1 MEIPPCVL
9 SARWKD
15 AGTTPGIKIITLL
28 TDFGLKD
35 PYVGIMKGVILSINP
50 EATIVDIT
58 HDITPQNVEE
68 AAFLIE
74 EYHRYFPPG
83 TIHLAVIDPT
93 VGSKRRPII
102 VSKDNNVFIGP
113 DNGLFTLILNDAE
126 VYLLENPDFMLKEVS
141 STFHGRDIFAPAA
154 AHASTGFHP
163 SAFGRMISDPLR
175 LNNMFPTIEG
185 NSLNGRIVRFDSFG
199 NAITNIKI
207 DFLKHFLGNQ
217 QGGELARGEIDHRQ
231 LEGVVLVGVPLLS
244 HVVLQ
249 GTEEPI
255 PHEVDVALRRLCRD
269 LELAGERRCVR
280 ILVRSCPVIK
290 PDEALV
296 DVSDSHR
303 PPPKDK
309 PCCRQ
314 SAMRVSR
321 SVRPVSA
328 PKEASPALRRLR
340 LVLSTPGRLIPGAL
354 DINRCKIAAMLVRRA
369 SGP

>member
-83 TIHLAVIDPT
+83 TIHLAVVDPT

-163 SAFGRMISDPLR
+163 SAFGRMISDPML
-175 LNNMFPTIEG
+175 LDNMFPATEG
-185 NSLNGRIVRFDSFG
+185 NSLKGRIVRVDRFG

-207 DFLKHFLGNQ
+207 DFLKDFLGDQPFEVRLSGMTFTALNKSYHESEFTCLI
-217 QGGELARGEIDHRQ
+217 GSSGY
-231 LEGVVLVGVPLLS
+231 LEFGYFKGSFREKAKVNRSDTVL
-244 HVVLQ
+244 
-249 GTEEPI
+249 I
-255 PHEVDVALRRLCRD
+255 
-269 LELAGERRCVR
+269 
-280 ILVRSCPVIK
+280 
-290 PDEALV
+290 
-296 DVSDSHR
+296 
-303 PPPKDK
+303 
-309 PCCRQ
+309 
-314 SAMRVSR
+314 
-321 SVRPVSA
+321 
-328 PKEASPALRRLR
+328 
-340 LVLSTPGRLIPGAL
+340 STL
-354 DINRCKIAAMLVRRA
+354 
-369 SGP
+369 